1 MSVNLIILATPRV
14 RKNPICSSGKIT
26 MEQREGGVMEK
37 AWKLEENLTKTSS
50 QISALNGLNLSI
62 SRLLSS

>member
-1 MSVNLIILATPRV
+1 
-14 RKNPICSSGKIT
+14 